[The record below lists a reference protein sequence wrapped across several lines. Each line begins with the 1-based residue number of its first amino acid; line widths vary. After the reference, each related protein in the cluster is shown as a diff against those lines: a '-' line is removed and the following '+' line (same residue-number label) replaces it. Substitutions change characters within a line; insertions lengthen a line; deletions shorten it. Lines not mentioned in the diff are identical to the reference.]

1 MEVSV
6 DRSIALFIHLLG
18 MLTLFTAMAIVQRT
32 GARMRTASTVEEL
45 RLWLSLARTTGP
57 MWPSSLV
64 FILGSGLYLAGTG
77 FSFETP
83 FVVTAI
89 VTILVIGVVGG
100 AFVGRG
106 MAAMGQAAGSAG
118 GLTPQ
123 LREQVTSPP
132 LWIAATT
139 LNGLALGVLW
149 IMVDKPGWAQSI
161 GVVVALGV
169 VGAVAGVVMTRRGQ
183 VSSSDAVTH

>member
-1 MEVSV
+1 M

-18 MLTLFTAMAIVQRT
+18 MLTLFIAMGIVQRT
-32 GARMRTASTVEEL
+32 GARMRTASKVEEL

-57 MWPSSLV
+57 MWPSSFV
-64 FILGSGLYLAGTG
+64 FLLGSGLYLAGTQ

-89 VTILVIGVVGG
+89 VAILIIGVVGG

-106 MAAMGQAAGSAG
+106 MAAMEMAAESAG
-118 GLTPQ
+118 RLTPE
-123 LREQVTSPP
+123 LRDRVTDPP
-132 LWIAATT
+132 LWIAASA

-161 GVVVALGV
+161 GVVAALGV
-169 VGAVAGVVMTRRGQ
+169 VGAVAGVVMTRR
-183 VSSSDAVTH
+183 SPASNSDAVTR

>member
-1 MEVSV
+1 M

-32 GARMRTASTVEEL
+32 GDRMRTASTVEEL

-64 FILGSGLYLAGTG
+64 FILGSGLYLAGTC

-89 VTILVIGVVGG
+89 VTILVIGAVGG

-106 MAAMGQAAGSAG
+106 MAAMGQAAGTAG

-183 VSSSDAVTH
+183 ASGSDAVTQ